1 MTTIAIPRSRT
12 KAAFLWTLQI
22 ITAALFLMAGL
33 SKLAGAAAMVQLFA
47 AIGVGQWFRYV
58 TGAIEVVAAALLL
71 VPALAFFGAAL
82 LIPTMVGAIFT
93 HLFIVGGNPS
103 MPIALL
109 ASATAIAWMKWSER

>member
-1 MTTIAIPRSRT
+1 MTTIAIPRSRAR
-12 KAAFLWTLQI
+12 AAFLWTLQSV
-22 ITAALFLMAGL
+22 TAALFLMAGL
-33 SKLAGAAAMVQLFA
+33 SKLAGAAAMVQLFN

-58 TGAIEVVAAALLL
+58 TGTIEVVAATLLL
-71 VPALAFFGAAL
+71 VPSLAFFGAAL